1 MLYGEEL
8 HIVEAGNSDGG
19 VMTAVNLT
27 DALATQHLAKT
38 MPLPGVVK
46 ELRYRPVTAVTYGSG
61 PTRAIFELFIY
72 PGALVAGDLATACAL
87 YNKLV
92 VAMNAHAA
100 DATMH
105 TTAPDT
111 VNFPL
116 AETPVSTLAQL
127 EAALGLMHTA
137 YVAHNADAIASSAWA
152 YHVAQ
157 GTTHA
162 VANSTA
168 ITTLV
173 LAVAKVNDLVAKF
186 NAHDL
191 TLTAHAVTNLH
202 PALKVSLGTF
212 SPAEGDVAGRLYIVK
227 INNKV
232 IDQVP
237 VQTGKAQYNAG
248 DQLVLEVTGLAV
260 GGTKAGTFQP
270 YIIYSN
276 RGENTENQVQ
286 LVDRTPAIVGI

>member
-8 HIVEAGNSDGG
+8 HVVDAGISDGG

-38 MPLPGVVK
+38 MLFPGVAK
-46 ELRYRPVTAVTYGSG
+46 YFGYRPVTAVTYGSG
-61 PTRAIFELFIY
+61 PTKAVFELFRY
-72 PGALVAGDLATACAL
+72 PGALVAGDLATACAM
-87 YNKLV
+87 YNALV

-100 DATMH
+100 DASMH

-111 VNFPL
+111 TNFPL
-116 AETPVSTLAQL
+116 VATPVSTLAGL
-127 EAALGLMHTA
+127 EAALNLMQVA
-137 YVAHNADAIASSAWA
+137 YAAHNADAILSSAWVF
-152 YHVAQ
+152 HVAQ

-162 VANSTA
+162 LANTTSM
-168 ITTLV
+168 TTLA
-173 LAVAKVNDLVAKF
+173 LCIAKVNDIVIKF

-202 PALKVSLGTF
+202 PAYKVSLGTF
-212 SPAEGDVAGRLYIVK
+212 SPAEGDVVGKLYFIKV
-227 INNKV
+227 NNKV

-237 VQTGKAQYNAG
+237 VQPGNAQYNAG
-248 DQLVLEVTGLAV
+248 DQLVIEVTGLAV

-270 YIIYSN
+270 YIGYSN
-276 RGENTENQVQ
+276 RGESADNQFL
-286 LVDRTPAIVGI
+286 LVDRTPAIVGV

>member
-8 HIVEAGNSDGG
+8 HVVEAGNSDGG

-38 MPLPGVVK
+38 MPLPGVAK
-46 ELRYRPVTAVTYGSG
+46 YICYRPVTAVTYGSG
-61 PTRAIFELFIY
+61 PTKAVFELFKY
-72 PGALVAGDLATACAL
+72 PGALVAGDLATACAV
-87 YNKLV
+87 YNALV

-100 DATMH
+100 DASMH

-111 VNFPL
+111 TNFPL
-116 AETPVSTLAQL
+116 VATPVSTLAGL
-127 EAALGLMHTA
+127 EAALNLMQVA
-137 YVAHNADAIASSAWA
+137 YAAHNADAILSSAWA
-152 YHVAQ
+152 FHVAQ

-162 VANSTA
+162 LANTTSM
-168 ITTLV
+168 TTLA
-173 LAVAKVNDLVAKF
+173 LCIAKVNDIVAKF

-202 PALKVSLGTF
+202 PAGKVSLGTF
-212 SPAEGDVAGRLYIVK
+212 SPAEGAVVGKMYLVK

-237 VQTGKAQYNAG
+237 VQTGNAQYNAG

-276 RGENTENQVQ
+276 RGESADNQP
-286 LVDRTPAIVGI
+286 LIVDRTPAIVGI